1 MKSELFFLRYT
12 IYELINI
19 NGQKLMLVPAHQY
32 FSQTEKQS
40 EAEFRK
46 AVPAHQY
53 FSQTFFKRSS
63 YSTTYKL
70 IKNYAG
76 VEF

>member
-1 MKSELFFLRYT
+1 MEKIVSAVKSELFFLRYT

-32 FSQTEKQS
+32 FSQ
-40 EAEFRK
+40 A
-46 AVPAHQY
+46 
-53 FSQTFFKRSS
+53 FFKRSS